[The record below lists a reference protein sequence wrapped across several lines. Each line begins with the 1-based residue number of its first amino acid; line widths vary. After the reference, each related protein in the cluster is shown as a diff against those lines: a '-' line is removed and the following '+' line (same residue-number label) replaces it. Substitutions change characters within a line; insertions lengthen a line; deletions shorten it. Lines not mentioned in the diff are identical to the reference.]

1 MRTNPSRSK
10 MYEKNHQIHE
20 KSPSQSNAEVI
31 VRMFPSDANPAGNVF
46 GGEILKHI
54 DMVAGIVAQ
63 RHSQSNAVTVS
74 MDSVTFLKPVFV
86 GNVLKLNARINY
98 VHKSSME
105 IEVKVEAEDIVT
117 GIRTITGTAFVTF
130 VALDNNGKP
139 KHVPQLSLKTDEDRI
154 KFKEGKARMDK
165 RIKNRTK

>member
-1 MRTNPSRSK
+1 MSSNSSV
-10 MYEKNHQIHE
+10 HE
-20 KSPSQSNAEVI
+20 KSPSESNAEVI

-74 MDSVTFLKPVFV
+74 MDSVSFLKPVFV

-98 VHKSSME
+98 VHNSSME
-105 IEVKVEAEDIVT
+105 IEVKVESEDIVT

-130 VALDNNGKP
+130 VGLDTNGKP
-139 KHVPQLSLKTDEDRI
+139 MQVPKLSLKTDEDRT
-154 KFKEGKARMDK
+154 KFEEGKIRMEQ
-165 RIKNRTK
+165 RLRSR